1 MPAYDVSVNASWS
14 WAVTR
19 GYYCRVEQLGKA
31 VCLHQKRTM
40 FLQKCLV
47 YLTAVCMFCYIIT
60 VSVTL
65 SVLKVLTPNLA
76 KKLILKMGEKVTMT
90 QNPKFSYEDW
100 GLTFGSLTFLKVACQ
115 TMWLSLRQEAFAG
128 GEAPD
133 SPVISMNRER
143 TSIYQYMK
151 GEDFGDVADFLVVY
165 ISEAHSTDGWSFRN
179 NVDISQ
185 HRSLEDRLSAA
196 QILVQNDPLCPVV
209 VDDMS
214 DVSAIKY
221 AALPERLYVLQAGKV
236 LYKGGMGPWGYNPQE
251 VRSVLQKMK

>member
-1 MPAYDVSVNASWS
+1 
-14 WAVTR
+14 
-19 GYYCRVEQLGKA
+19 
-31 VCLHQKRTM
+31 
-40 FLQKCLV
+40 
-47 YLTAVCMFCYIIT
+47 MFCYIIT

-151 GEDFGDVADFLVVY
+151 NRPLVLSFGSCSPPFMFKLDEFKQLVRDFGDVADFLVVY
-165 ISEAHSTDGWSFRN
+165 ISEAHSTGWSFRN